1 MSAIPAPN
9 VIFSVADRGGE
20 YFAKLQQL
28 AAAVDTSIAA
38 YNLAVAAGVD
48 AGSIL
53 GEVQALQE
61 ALNAAIADGL
71 SAMQQQG
78 AEIIGEAIAIRDA
91 TQMIS
96 ESGLPSTAGK
106 KYRALTVGAAGIEW
120 AQVSGFNALIEDAS
134 TLSSGA
140 RALVLVDVDT
150 PISLPETVAE
160 LDNFF
165 IKNSQQSGA
174 DALITL
180 PVAALG
186 PNDYEID
193 QGDVLRL
200 RPGEKVSL
208 TAVNTEL
215 LELTL

>member
-9 VIFSVADRGGE
+9 VIFTVADRGGE

-96 ESGLPSTAGK
+96 ESGLPSTAGA

-165 IKNSQQSGA
+165 IKNSQLSGA

-186 PNDYEID
+186 PNDYEMD

-208 TAVNTEL
+208 TAVSTEL